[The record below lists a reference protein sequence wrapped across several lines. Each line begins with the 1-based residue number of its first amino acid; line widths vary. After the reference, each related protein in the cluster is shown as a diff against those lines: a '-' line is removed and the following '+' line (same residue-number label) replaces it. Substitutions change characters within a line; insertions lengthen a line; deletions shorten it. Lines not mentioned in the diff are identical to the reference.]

1 MGNHL
6 GLDLN
11 LIEGFAVV
19 NSDDASSHF
28 RHNDQRALTSHQLG
42 PSFSAPSHH
51 KTFKDEDQFGVFF
64 SRRKRVIMF
73 KERKL
78 LRDLRRLCNII
89 YTRVDSFF
97 FVFLNI
103 IPYIKLIIIDTV

>member
-1 MGNHL
+1 
-6 GLDLN
+6 
-11 LIEGFAVV
+11 
-19 NSDDASSHF
+19 
-28 RHNDQRALTSHQLG
+28 
-42 PSFSAPSHH
+42 
-51 KTFKDEDQFGVFF
+51 
-64 SRRKRVIMF
+64 MF